1 MTGYITRQDIADRIG
16 EDELTVLSDR
26 DNDGIADEAVIDRAI
41 SDATDEI
48 NMHLSVRYQMP
59 LPQVPD
65 TIKRLAVNLALYWL
79 SEGDGSLSELVKN
92 RYENSVKTLKS
103 LASGT
108 MRLGLPELELPTE
121 NSAGT
126 VQLVTAER
134 RLTRDSL
141 KGVL

>member
-1 MTGYITRQDIADRIG
+1 MAGYITRQDIADRIG
-16 EDELTVLSDR
+16 EDELIVLSDR
-26 DNDGIADEAVIDRAI
+26 DNDGSADEAVIDRAI

-59 LPQVPD
+59 LPTVPD

-126 VQLVTAER
+126 VQLVSAER